1 MSAGFISTVRN
12 LVADPDIALD
22 LGTANTRLYA
32 NGRGVIADEPSVVR
46 ISPDTGFVESVGAR
60 AARSEDYDSGRN
72 FIAPLHGGVVSD
84 VGAAAALLS
93 PLLWRARRLGL
104 FRPRVLACV
113 PSDACAE
120 ERAALIEATRRAG
133 ASAVTLTPEPLA
145 AAVGIGLDISLP
157 YAQMLVDIGDGVTD
171 IAVIRSSALV
181 STAAVRTACSDLI
194 SAVRKNVASLYGV
207 ELYQREA
214 LRLIRSVG
222 VGRRK
227 LSSSP
232 YVAAG
237 ADCRTGKLR
246 RIPINGQYVAEAVD
260 PVVAVIVEAVGR
272 AVRELPPEF
281 GSEVVESGIH
291 LTGGGAGLPG
301 IAELIAAETLL
312 DVSPA
317 KEPMKAVIRG
327 ASQILKVGVATNVWH
342 SE

>member
-1 MSAGFISTVRN
+1 MPVCFISKVRR
-12 LVADPDIALD
+12 LVADPDLALD

-46 ISPDTGFVESVGAR
+46 ISPDTGIIESVGAR
-60 AARSEDYDSGRN
+60 AARREDYDAGRN
-72 FIAPLHGGVVSD
+72 FIAPLHGGVVAD
-84 VGAAAALLS
+84 VSAAAALLA
-93 PLLWRARRLGL
+93 PLLRRARRLGL
-104 FRPRVLACV
+104 LRPRVLACV

-120 ERAALIEATRRAG
+120 EREALIEATRRAG

-157 YAQMLVDIGDGVTD
+157 YAQLLVDIGDGVTD

-194 SAVRKNVASLYGV
+194 SAVRNNIAALYGV
-207 ELYQREA
+207 ELYQREE

-222 VGRRK
+222 VGQRK
-227 LSSSP
+227 LSSAP

-246 RIPINGQYVAEAVD
+246 RIPINGQHVAEALD

-272 AVRELPPEF
+272 AVRELPPEL

-327 ASQILKVGVATNVWH
+327 ASRILKVGVATNVWQ